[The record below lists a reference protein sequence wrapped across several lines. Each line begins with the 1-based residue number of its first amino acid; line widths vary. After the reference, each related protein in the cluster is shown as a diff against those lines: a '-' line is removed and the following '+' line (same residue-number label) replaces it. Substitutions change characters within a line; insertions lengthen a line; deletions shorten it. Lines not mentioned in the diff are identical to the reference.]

1 MEIFLFFFI
10 SSLLLVFSGRFFLQ
24 RLGINLEKNN
34 LGFSEQ
40 GFFGLI
46 FFSFIS
52 LILNFFFKIDQTIA
66 TIILI
71 FPLIQFVLEYKK
83 IALKYDLNLT
93 QMALNFVTKQ
103 NFVTSNIIGAT
114 SIEQLE
120 ENINSINCN
129 LSKEVTDEIEKVHKI
144 FTYPCP

>member
-10 SSLLLVFSGRFFLQ
+10 SSLLLIFSGRFFLQ

-71 FPLIQFVLEYKK
+71 FPLIQFVFEYKK
-83 IALKYDLNLT
+83 LTKNL
-93 QMALNFVTKQ
+93 
-103 NFVTSNIIGAT
+103 
-114 SIEQLE
+114 
-120 ENINSINCN
+120 
-129 LSKEVTDEIEKVHKI
+129 
-144 FTYPCP
+144 